1 MIFCIKGLIKPV
13 GSVEIVSRL
22 IYGVTLNILIFELLC
37 VPKRVI
43 ELFSIATTD
52 GGKKTILKI
61 YEYKGKFKI
70 CDVKH

>member
-1 MIFCIKGLIKPV
+1 MIFHYWSEKSV

-43 ELFSIATTD
+43 ELFSIATTN
-52 GGKKTILKI
+52 GGKKDNSKNL
-61 YEYKGKFKI
+61 
-70 CDVKH
+70 